1 VAVEFSFFLDVGFFI
16 KGMWREEVGLEI
28 FTPESSKNL

>member
-1 VAVEFSFFLDVGFFI
+1 MAVDFSFFSDVGFFI

-28 FTPESSKNL
+28 VTPESS